1 MFGFFNKKSKNSD
14 VSVNENDLLSLY
26 LSSSDIE
33 NKISAVKMPIK
44 LALGYVMPN
53 SDFSN
58 ISNRLKNIL
67 PSDCILILASSS
79 GLLCSIDGF
88 KSKDKIYGEGMDG
101 DGVALMLF
109 SKNMIKDT
117 YVVTVNLH
125 ANTKETKEQ
134 IEKIQREISSIK
146 VPFKVDYEDTLAY
159 TLIDGLSASES
170 FFMEAIYNS
179 GKNPCLYVGGSAG
192 GKLDFQNTYIYDNS
206 RIVQDSA
213 VIAYI
218 KLNEGYRFGVFKSQN
233 FEATSTKFTVLS
245 ADIKTRVV
253 REFVDINTKSRVNCI
268 DALCDT
274 FKCSPAEL
282 RSKMSQ
288 YTFGIK
294 INNEIYV
301 RSVANFDLENKL
313 MQMYC
318 DIDSAEELYLLK
330 KTDFISSTVDNYNKF
345 SSGKPKPIGAILND
359 CILRRLNNASEL
371 SGVKIFNDFP
381 AVGFSTFG
389 ELLGININ
397 ETLTAIFFYKT
408 QGQFSDDYVNSF
420 INKYS
425 EFKAYFLMKRVQRL
439 ELINLINKTMLLQLE
454 ASFPIIDGA
463 SLALKNTSKDF
474 EEVKSDI
481 DKVNTV
487 LKQLEIWLASSG
499 EKMNIENEISQLLN
513 SINDLN
519 GIFEIISEI
528 ADQTNLLA
536 LNAAIEAA
544 RAGEYGRGF
553 AVVADEVRK
562 LAERTQKSLGET
574 TNSVKYV
581 SELVNSISENTKDIS
596 AQMLE
601 ISQNSQNVSE
611 AMKNLVNSGEKISK
625 QMQDQTRSSDEL
637 DVELKRVKA
646 YEDLLNKLV

>member
-1 MFGFFNKKSKNSD
+1 MFNFFSKKDKNLDLTSD
-14 VSVNENDLLSLY
+14 KNDILSLY
-26 LSSSDIE
+26 LSLNQIE
-33 NKISAVKMPIK
+33 SKIAAVKAPVK

-53 SDFSN
+53 SDFSA
-58 ISNRLKNIL
+58 IVNRLKRAL
-67 PSDCILILASSS
+67 PADCVLIIASSS
-79 GLLCSIDGF
+79 GLLCSMDNAAV
-88 KSKDKIYGEGMDG
+88 KDKLYGDGMDG
-101 DGVALMLF
+101 DGVSLMLF
-109 SKNMIKDT
+109 SQNMIKDV
-117 YVVTVNLH
+117 YVSTINLH
-125 ANTKETKEQ
+125 TQTDNAKEQ
-134 IEKIQREISSIK
+134 IEKIQREISNIK

-179 GKNPCLYVGGSAG
+179 GNNPCLYVGGSAG

-206 RIVQDSA
+206 NIVQGSA
-213 VIAYI
+213 VITYI
-218 KLNEGYRFGVFKSQN
+218 KLNQNYRFGIFKSQN
-233 FEATSTKFTVLS
+233 FEATATKFTVLS
-245 ADIKTRVV
+245 ADIKARVV
-253 REFVDINTKSRVNCI
+253 KEFVDINTKSSINCI

-274 FKCSPAEL
+274 FKCSPEEL
-282 RSKMSQ
+282 KSKMSE

-301 RSVANFDLENKL
+301 RSVANFDLENRL

-330 KTDFISSTVDNYNKF
+330 KTDFISSTVDNYDKF
-345 SSGKPKPIGAILND
+345 SSGKPKPVGAILND
-359 CILRRLNNASEL
+359 CILRRLNNASKL
-371 SGVKIFNDFP
+371 SGIKIFNDFP

-397 ETLTAIFFYKT
+397 ETLTAVFFYKT
-408 QGQFSDDYVNSF
+408 QGKFSDDYVNAF

-439 ELINLINKTMLLQLE
+439 ELINLINKTMLLQLKS
-454 ASFPIIDGA
+454 SFPIINSA

-474 EEVKSDI
+474 KEVKNDI
-481 DKVNTV
+481 DKVSDI
-487 LKQLEIWLASSG
+487 LKHLQDWLATGSQ
-499 EKMNIENEISQLLN
+499 KMNIENEISQLLN

-574 TNSVKYV
+574 TTSVKHV
-581 SELVNSISENTKDIS
+581 SNLITFIGESAQDTSRQMFKISENSK
-596 AQMLE
+596 
-601 ISQNSQNVSE
+601 NVSE
-611 AMKNLVNSGEKISK
+611 AMENLVNSGEKISK
-625 QMQDQTRSSDEL
+625 QMEDQTMSSDKL
-637 DVELKRVKA
+637 DIELKKVKT
-646 YEDLLNKLV
+646 YEDLLSKLV